1 MEAVFFCPT
10 VLNVPV
16 NLLRTIISSTH
27 NIANREEYSES
38 SLFDGYA
45 TPVYKLTHFPHL
57 SIPVLVTLKS
67 ATGMID

>member
-1 MEAVFFCPT
+1 

-16 NLLRTIISSTH
+16 NLLRTTANYTH

-38 SLFDGYA
+38 SLLDGYA
-45 TPVYKLTHFPHL
+45 APVNKLAHFSHL
-57 SIPVLVTLKS
+57 SIPVLVTQKS